1 MLFESLRAVSNVY
14 ELELSDRFSAA
25 NSYTQKN
32 PIYVR
37 VVYIFGCVFTL
48 SKKSVGSS
56 ILFSV
61 KIDNLNN

>member
-14 ELELSDRFSAA
+14 ELYLSDRYSAA
-25 NSYTQKN
+25 SSYTQMN

-37 VVYIFGCVFTL
+37 VVYIFGMYSLCD
-48 SKKSVGSS
+48 KSVGSS